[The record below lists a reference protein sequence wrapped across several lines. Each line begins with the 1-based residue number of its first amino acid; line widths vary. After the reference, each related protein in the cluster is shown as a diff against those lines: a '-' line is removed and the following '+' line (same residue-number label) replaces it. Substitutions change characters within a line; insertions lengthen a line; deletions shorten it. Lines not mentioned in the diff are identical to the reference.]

1 VENVPAEKN
10 EQGVE
15 VSLALYGAAADDGND
30 LAEFQLNGS

>member
-15 VSLALYGAAADDGND
+15 VRIEARHLWTKLID
-30 LAEFQLNGS
+30 